1 MLPRLLDRELMLR
14 QIGDLIRRQH
24 YVQSFAAIRLFAE
37 VVGGIGLIAAF
48 LTSGRSAD
56 LHWFLPV
63 LAIFTVANLL
73 AVWQSSRRRIDRWL
87 LPLSLLDTALIAA
100 LIFVTGGI
108 ASPLALLYLFP
119 IGQVAIGLSASSAL
133 LLTGMAILTY
143 TGLLA
148 SPFGVVELTTGV
160 NLNINHIK
168 AFNVV
173 VSDVAFL
180 AFGVAAGQ
188 AGQALRS
195 QEHRLLAR
203 SSRLRREVGT
213 LARLARTTARETEL
227 APILGTV
234 LETVGLELGIGRS
247 AVLLGDGS
255 DGPLR
260 IAAARGFGVESGADP
275 AVPPAIRQ
283 GPLVETVVRQRR
295 TLTDQ
300 RRYRRHQSGRAVYE
314 EYYPGAAASPLLV
327 GDACLG
333 CLYVDAGS
341 QDFHWSEEALLL
353 LAAFADLTAVSVD
366 NTRLYSGLVAEKS
379 KLEATMGAVTDGL
392 LIYEPGGQVLLANP
406 PFRGLF
412 DISPQAMD
420 LRLAGLV
427 AYIAEKQRLGFT
439 GGASQVD
446 DLFDPSPAELAI
458 GMPPRQLQRRG
469 KVVHDEAGQP
479 VATVLTFHDVT
490 EEHQAERVR
499 SEILATVS
507 HELRTPLTSIKGFM
521 QIFDRRQRR
530 GGDVASEHELRLVL
544 SQVEH
549 LMSLVDDLLDVSHLP
564 GRHMRLTRASVDLAE
579 LSRQHIAQ
587 LATGTGREVR
597 FRCEANQAR
606 GQWDG
611 KKLGQV
617 VDNLLTN
624 AIKYSEPDS
633 VIDVLLKNM
642 PGHVQLAVS
651 DAGVGVAPEHQA
663 DVFEAF
669 FRVDNTTTRRT
680 NGLGIGLYLCKRIV
694 EQHGGSVYVLS
705 RPGVGSE
712 FGFTLPLGSH
722 TVGPGTDRADPK
734 DGISITSLDSSPLS
748 E

>member
-1 MLPRLLDRELMLR
+1 MLR

-24 YVQSFAAIRLFAE
+24 YVQSFAAIRLLAG
-37 VVGGIGLIAAF
+37 VVAGLGLLTAF
-48 LTSGRSAD
+48 LLSGRSAD
-56 LHWFLPV
+56 LHWFLP
-63 LAIFTVANLL
+63 IFALFTIFNLL

-87 LPLSLLDTALIAA
+87 LPLSLLDTVLIAA

-108 ASPLALLYLFP
+108 ASPLVLLFLFP
-119 IGQVAIGLSASSAL
+119 IGQVAIGVSATAAL
-133 LLTGMAILTY
+133 VVAALAMLTY

-148 SPFGVVELTTGV
+148 SPFGVIDLTTGI
-160 NLNINHIK
+160 NLHINHLK

-180 AFGVAAGQ
+180 AFAVAAGQ
-188 AGQALRS
+188 AGHALRS

-227 APILGTV
+227 APILGAV

-255 DGPLR
+255 SGPLR
-260 IAAARGFGVESGADP
+260 IVATRGFGGESGGDP
-275 AVPPAIRQ
+275 AVPAAIRD

-300 RRYRRHQSGRAVYE
+300 RRYRRHRSGRAVYE
-314 EYYPGAAASPLLV
+314 EYYAGAAASPLLV

-341 QDFHWSEEALLL
+341 QDFHWSDEALLL

-366 NTRLYSGLVAEKS
+366 NSRLYNGLVAEKS

-392 LIYEPGGQVLLANP
+392 LIYEPGGQVLLANA

-412 DISPQAMD
+412 DISPQAKN
-420 LRLAGLV
+420 LGLAGIV
-427 AYIAEKQRLGFT
+427 AYIKEKQRLGI
-439 GGASQVD
+439 AADAAQVD
-446 DLFDPSPAELAI
+446 DLFDPSAAELAI

-469 KVVHDEAGQP
+469 KVVRDEAGRP

-521 QIFDRRQRR
+521 QIFDRRQHR
-530 GGDVASEHELRLVL
+530 GEDVASEHELHLVL
-544 SQVEH
+544 SQVDH
-549 LMSLVDDLLDVSHLP
+549 LMGLVDDLLDVSHLP

-579 LSRQHIAQ
+579 LSRQHVRQ
-587 LATGTGREVR
+587 LAAGTGRQVH
-597 FRCEANQAR
+597 FRCEANQVR
-606 GQWDG
+606 GFWDG
-611 KKLGQV
+611 KRLGQV
-617 VDNLLTN
+617 VDNLVTN
-624 AIKYSEPDS
+624 AIKYSEPES
-633 VIDVLLKNM
+633 VIDVLLKNV
-642 PGHVQLAVS
+642 PGKVQLAVA

-694 EQHGGSVYVLS
+694 EQHGGSIYVSS

-712 FGFTLPLGSH
+712 FGFTLPI
-722 TVGPGTDRADPK
+722 GTDIGGAGTDQTGQRDGLPIPAFDP
-734 DGISITSLDSSPLS
+734 SALS